1 MITLEEF
8 LKVELKVAQVVEA
21 KAHPNADR
29 LLVLTVDT
37 GVERKEVVAG
47 IAPHYSAA
55 ELGGK
60 KVILVNNLQPAT
72 LRGVVSNGMLLAA
85 KDGESLS
92 LIIPERPV
100 APGAT
105 VR

>member
-1 MITLEEF
+1 MITLEDF
-8 LKVELKVAQVVEA
+8 LKVELKVVQIVEA
-21 KAHPNADR
+21 KTHPDADR

-37 GVERKEVVAG
+37 GAERKEVVAG
-47 IAPHYSAA
+47 IAQHYPVGD
-55 ELGGK
+55 LVGK

-72 LRGVVSNGMLLAA
+72 LRGVVSNGMILAA
-85 KDGESLS
+85 KEGESLS
-92 LIIPERPV
+92 LITTERPI